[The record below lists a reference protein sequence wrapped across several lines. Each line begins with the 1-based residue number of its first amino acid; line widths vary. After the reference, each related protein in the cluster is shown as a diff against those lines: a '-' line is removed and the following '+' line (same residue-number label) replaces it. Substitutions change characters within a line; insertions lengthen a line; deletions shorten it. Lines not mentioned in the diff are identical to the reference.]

1 VVVVGVVQ
9 ILSQGAGSSLFALLL
24 LPLESSLGWNRATLT
39 AAFSLSS
46 LVLAAVLI
54 PIGGVV
60 DRYGSRVVL
69 IAGGIVSGLS
79 LFGLTWVRQPWQL
92 DLVLGVGFG
101 VALALTSV
109 QVGATSIANWFVRR
123 RGAAL
128 GWLSVFMG
136 LAVPVCVP
144 IINQLILW
152 YGWRIAVDILAA
164 AFLALIIP
172 VAIFVRHRPEDV
184 GLHPDGD
191 GSPSQDDHGS
201 AAEVG
206 FQSAIA
212 GRGFWILSIA
222 SILPAIAW
230 GIVNTQQ
237 IAYMVGI
244 GFASAFAAGI
254 VSVAGLASLPG
265 RFVLNAAA
273 DWFGPKLI
281 LIILIALQAVGIL
294 VLINAAS
301 WVGLLCYSILYG
313 VSTGSA
319 FGVRN
324 AWLGGLFGRKAFG
337 AITALHGTMIYVGG
351 AIGPVTGGALYDHF
365 GNYKVAFT
373 IAWMITAVSILG
385 LFFVPSPRRVPA
397 RALVRGAR

>member
-1 VVVVGVVQ
+1 MVVVGLVQ
-9 ILSQGAGSSLFALLL
+9 VLSQGAGNSLFALLL
-24 LPLESSLGWNRATLT
+24 LPLQSSLGWNRATLT

-54 PIGGVV
+54 PIGGIV
-60 DRYGSRVVL
+60 DRYGSRLVL
-69 IAGGIVSGLS
+69 VAGGIVSGLS

-101 VALALTSV
+101 IALALTSV
-109 QVGATSIANWFVRR
+109 QVGATAIANWFVRR
-123 RGAAL
+123 RGTAL

-144 IINQLILW
+144 VINQLIVW

-172 VAIFVRHRPEDV
+172 VALFVRHRPEDV

-191 GSPSQDDHGS
+191 RKPTEDDAGL
-201 AAEVG
+201 AREVG
-206 FQSAIA
+206 FQSAIG
-212 GRGFWILSIA
+212 GRGFWVLSIA

-244 GFASAFAAGI
+244 GFTSAFAAGI

-265 RFVLNAAA
+265 RFALNAAA
-273 DWFGPKLI
+273 DWLGPKLI
-281 LIILIALQAVGIL
+281 LIILIAMQAVAIL
-294 VLINAAS
+294 ILINAAS
-301 WVGLLCYSILYG
+301 WVGLLCYSIIYG

-337 AITALHGTMIYVGG
+337 AITAVHGTLIYVGG

-365 GNYKVAFT
+365 GNYQLAFT

-385 LFFVPSPRRVPA
+385 LFFVPSPKRMPA
-397 RALVRGAR
+397 